1 MQKHIIFFISLFI
14 NLSSLSQ
21 VNIDSIW
28 SIWSN
33 KTQAD
38 TIRLRAMHELV
49 HKGYLFSE
57 PEIAFYF
64 GKLQYDFAQSVNNKK
79 WMADALNTQGI
90 SLKIRGD
97 YAKAI
102 VYYNKSL
109 KISEDLKDK
118 NGIAI
123 CLGNIAVV
131 FNEQGNVKEAL
142 SYNKKTLKVFEE
154 LEYQGGIASTLNNIG
169 IIYKKQ
175 FNYVESIFYLK
186 KSLKIKE
193 EIGDKKGIANSL
205 INIGNIYNNQ
215 DKSAEAFTYYKNSL
229 KIYKVIEDKSGI
241 GNSLE
246 NIGNIYFKYKN
257 FKKAFIYYESSL
269 KIRKEI
275 GEKKGVAISLFK
287 IGEVFEIQGN
297 NTKAISYF
305 KEALVIFEN
314 ISALYYVNDTREYLY
329 SIYKEIGKYKQA
341 MQMHEFFKESNDS
354 LQNMSANNELRKM
367 AYIHNYEIEKDSL
380 DRIHS
385 ELQIKQV
392 AKEKE
397 LNLKIKNDILVQNLL
412 IVGILIVLSSLF
424 FINKNLRKT
433 KSQKLTIEEQ
443 HTELDTAHKDLNTA
457 HKDLNIAHED
467 LTSSITYAK
476 RIQAAL
482 MPTDLAVKD
491 FFKESFILYLPKDI
505 VAGDFYWLEKTKDTI
520 LFAVADCTG
529 HGVPGAMVSVICK
542 NGLNRSVREH
552 NITQPSKIL
561 DKTRELVI
569 QEFAKS
575 NDDIQDGMDIALC
588 SINEGK
594 LSYAGANNPLVL
606 IRNKEVIKIQADRQ
620 PIGTYIRPEDF
631 TNHTL
636 DIQKDDMIYIFTDGF
651 VDQFGGEKG
660 KKYRLK
666 NLLTLL
672 TNISTK
678 ELSDQHNILKQEFTS
693 WKGKEEQIDDVC
705 VMGVRV

>member
-1 MQKHIIFFISLFI
+1 MKNILTLFI
-14 NLSSLSQ
+14 LSLSLTATTQ
-21 VNIDSIW
+21 NLDSLW
-28 SIWSN
+28 NVWN
-33 KTQAD
+33 DKTQAD
-38 TIRLRAMHELV
+38 TSRLKAINQFAW
-49 HKGYLFSE
+49 KSYLFSQ
-57 PEIAFYF
+57 PDIAFYF
-64 GKLQYDFAQSVNNKK
+64 AKLQYDFAKSVNNKK

-90 SLKIRGD
+90 SVKIRGD

-102 VYYNKSL
+102 DYYNKSL
-109 KISEDLKDK
+109 KISEELRDK

-123 CLGNIAVV
+123 CLGNIGVV

-142 SYNKKTLKVFEE
+142 RYNKKTLKVFEE
-154 LEYQGGIASTLNNIG
+154 LEDQRGIASTLNNIG

-205 INIGNIYNNQ
+205 INIGNIYKNQ
-215 DKSAEAFTYYKNSL
+215 NKSEKAFTYYKKSL
-229 KIYKVIEDKSGI
+229 NIYEVIEDKSGI
-241 GNSLE
+241 GNALE
-246 NIGNIYFKYKN
+246 NIGNIYFKHKN
-257 FKKAFIYYESSL
+257 YEKSFIYYKKSL
-269 KIRKEI
+269 KIREEI
-275 GEKKGVAISLFK
+275 GEKKGIAISLYK
-287 IGEVFEIQGN
+287 IGEVFEVQGKN
-297 NTKAISYF
+297 EKAISYF
-305 KEALVIFEN
+305 KEALIIFEN
-314 ISALYYVNDTREYLY
+314 ISAHYYINDTRESLY
-329 SIYKEIGKYKQA
+329 RIYKKIGKYKQA
-341 MQMHEFFKESNDS
+341 MKMHELYKESNDS
-354 LQNMSANNELRKM
+354 LQNMSANNELKKM
-367 AYIHNYEIEKDSL
+367 SFIHNYEIEKDSL

-397 LNLKIKNDILVQNLL
+397 LNLKIKNDILVQNSL
-412 IVGILIVLSSLF
+412 IVGILVVLSSLF

-443 HTELDTAHKDLNTA
+443 HTELNTA
-457 HKDLNIAHED
+457 HKYLNIAHKD

-476 RIQAAL
+476 RIQEAL

-505 VAGDFYWLEKTKDTI
+505 VAGDFYWLEKTKDTT

-529 HGVPGAMVSVICK
+529 HGVPGAMVSVICN
-542 NGLNRSVREH
+542 NGLNRSVREY

-561 DKTRELVI
+561 DKTREIVI

-575 NDDIQDGMDIALC
+575 SEEIQDGMDIALC
-588 SINEGK
+588 SIKGGK
-594 LSYAGANNPLVL
+594 LSYAGANNPLIV
-606 IRNKEVIKIQADRQ
+606 IRDNQVIKIKADQQ
-620 PIGTYIRPEDF
+620 PIGIYIKPENF

-672 TNISTK
+672 TDISTK
-678 ELSDQHNILKQEFTS
+678 VLSDQHTILKHEFES
-693 WKGKEEQIDDVC
+693 WKGSEDQIDDVC
-705 VMGVRV
+705 LMGVRV